1 MPTGA
6 SVDKMENDVLVH
18 EQQITLHLSIEFVG
32 KVNTA
37 HVVWATL
44 GPHATYLAGVTD
56 FRDEVEHLVR
66 YSNSL
71 QEPAHDIL
79 GRMPPADVELP
90 ESESVSSRT
99 AGAEESDNST
109 DVKVGPV

>member
-6 SVDKMENDVLVH
+6 TINEVEDDVMVH
-18 EQQITLHLSIEFVG
+18 KQQITFHLSIEFVG

-37 HVVWATL
+37 HVVWARL

-56 FRDEVEHLVR
+56 FRNEVEHLVR
-66 YSNSL
+66 YSNSF
-71 QEPAHDIL
+71 QEPSHDIL
-79 GRMPPADVELP
+79 RRMPPADVELP

-109 DVKVGPV
+109 DVKIGPV